1 MEAKARRMVMDP
13 TRPKIISKVNTISER
28 ELSSGVIPKERPT
41 VAIAE
46 AVSNKVVRM
55 GRDSTELMSRAEK
68 MVSPRYSINTQE
80 AVRRVSSS
88 TRRPKHSMDFFLRKV
103 APMLKRRTASVV
115 VFIPPAVEPV
125 DPPTSIRQ
133 IIKSRLVSRRDGRST
148 VLKPAVLGLT
158 D

>member
-80 AVRRVSSS
+80 AVLRVSSS
-88 TRRPKHSMDFFLRKV
+88 TGGPAYQHQTDNKEQAGFPKGWKIHSVK
-103 APMLKRRTASVV
+103 ASGSW
-115 VFIPPAVEPV
+115 A
-125 DPPTSIRQ
+125 DGL
-133 IIKSRLVSRRDGRST
+133 KSRIQKLFTGGFA
-148 VLKPAVLGLT
+148 LKYFSALLQ
-158 D
+158 